1 MCGPGRLLLFS
12 EPCHPQLEESK
23 PLPRILPS
31 EGPGLRTGRCLISKP
46 INLILKMEKLRPR
59 KGQSEVATLV
69 TIVECRVLWYMLG
82 EVGGSKG
89 KRAV

>member
-1 MCGPGRLLLFS
+1 
-12 EPCHPQLEESK
+12 
-23 PLPRILPS
+23 
-31 EGPGLRTGRCLISKP
+31 
-46 INLILKMEKLRPR
+46 MEKLRPR

-82 EVGGSKG
+82 EVGGSKR